1 MNQPTTEPY
10 HITKNQQNNIARGIA
25 RYYDI
30 KSITFLTSERNRI
43 AGSIHVIVEINNDPN
58 LENDIPYLEL
68 DRLDNPNLQNTL
80 IPLNEYAYLER
91 TPTIPADS
99 PVDLSHVKIT
109 YLKQE

>member
-10 HITKNQQNNIARGIA
+10 HITKNQQNNIAMGIA

-80 IPLNEYAYLER
+80 VPLNEYAYLEH

-99 PVDLSHVKIT
+99 PVDMSHIKVT